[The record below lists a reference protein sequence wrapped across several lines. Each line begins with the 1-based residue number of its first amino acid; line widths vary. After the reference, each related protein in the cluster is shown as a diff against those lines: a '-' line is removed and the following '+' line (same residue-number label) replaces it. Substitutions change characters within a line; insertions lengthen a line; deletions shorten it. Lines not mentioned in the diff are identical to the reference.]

1 MPPGEGHQYHHQYPM
16 PASHKKER
24 KPVLRQLLVDLRRI
38 VLPRQPVVNIVRVE
52 LSGVLAGHWW
62 VGGWYLRAFKTSVYS
77 RDSRQKALLES
88 PQYTSRPNF
97 AFQIQNLSLV
107 SASASGMRLKVPF
120 LGSHGTFRQ
129 QRLFSPCTISRL
141 GVRLFNLERPFLH
154 PPSLSNS
161 CPPSLPAAAA
171 GRVVV
176 DLGHRKQERLGVGFK

>member
-1 MPPGEGHQYHHQYPM
+1 MPTGEGHHHHHQCPM
-16 PASHKKER
+16 PASHKK

-38 VLPRQPVVNIVRVE
+38 VLPRQPVVKIVRVE

-120 LGSHGTFRQ
+120 LGSHGTFRVQ
-129 QRLFSPCTISRL
+129 TPCFLLAPSAA
-141 GVRLFNLERPFLH
+141 LE
-154 PPSLSNS
+154 
-161 CPPSLPAAAA
+161 
-171 GRVVV
+171 
-176 DLGHRKQERLGVGFK
+176 